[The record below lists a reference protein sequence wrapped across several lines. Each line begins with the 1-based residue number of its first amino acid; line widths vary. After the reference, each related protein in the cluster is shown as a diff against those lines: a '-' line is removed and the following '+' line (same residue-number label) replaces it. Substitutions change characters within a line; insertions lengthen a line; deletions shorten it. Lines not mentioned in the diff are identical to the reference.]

1 MSCRMNT
8 IRTISLGKAAVFG
21 LILCVAAGST
31 AAQNGAASLPDV
43 SGLWVFH
50 ERVWVLQ
57 PSELNP
63 VIGAPPATTPMTQVV
78 CDSVGSIEFA
88 QQGAELTGT
97 ATQSVVCE
105 VDGVEF
111 VPPDFA
117 FNPVFEIN
125 GGWINGR
132 SIYFET
138 GHTANVCDNRGSI
151 RIHDG
156 IAERIDAV
164 GDCPVP
170 FHPGEQHAFWTIW
183 RP

>member
-1 MSCRMNT
+1 MNYRIRMFSLCR
-8 IRTISLGKAAVFG
+8 AAVFG
-21 LILCVAAGST
+21 LMLTVAAGST
-31 AAQNGAASLPDV
+31 AAQIGAAPIADL

-57 PSELNP
+57 PSELNS

-78 CDSVGSIEFA
+78 CESVGTIEFA

-97 ATQSVVCE
+97 ATQSVVCS

-125 GGWINGR
+125 RGWIKGR

-138 GHTANVCDNRGSI
+138 GHTLNICNNRGSI

-164 GDCPVP
+164 GDCPVS
-170 FHPGEQHAFWTIW
+170 FHPGEHHAFWTIW